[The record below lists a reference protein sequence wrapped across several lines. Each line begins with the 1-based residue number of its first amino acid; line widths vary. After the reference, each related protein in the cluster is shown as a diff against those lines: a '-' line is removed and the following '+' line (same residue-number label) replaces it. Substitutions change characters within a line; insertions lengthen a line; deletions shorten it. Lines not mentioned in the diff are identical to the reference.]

1 MFGRRRDTNPLVL
14 IGAAIIG
21 MGAGVLL
28 GVVIAPKRG
37 KDLRDELYDKT
48 LDMVDSAKELGSSV
62 RDKIRAK
69 EDDIFYYDD
78 EDKLVFQKDF
88 AKNITG
94 ESDDPENM
102 EKEGKRFF
110 NKKPQGRSASHSKED
125 VKGGT
130 DH

>member
-1 MFGRRRDTNPLVL
+1 MFGRRREANPLAL

-21 MGAGVLL
+21 MSAGVLL
-28 GVVIAPKRG
+28 GVVIAPKKG

-88 AKNITG
+88 TKNITG
-94 ESDDPENM
+94 ELDNALENM
-102 EKEGKRFF
+102 EKEGKKFF
-110 NKKPQGRSASHSKED
+110 DKKLK
-125 VKGGT
+125 
-130 DH
+130 